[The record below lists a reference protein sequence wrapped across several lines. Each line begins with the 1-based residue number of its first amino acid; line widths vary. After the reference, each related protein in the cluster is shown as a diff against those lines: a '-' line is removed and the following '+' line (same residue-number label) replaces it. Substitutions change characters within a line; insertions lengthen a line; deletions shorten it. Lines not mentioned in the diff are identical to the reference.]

1 MRAIRVFF
9 FVVLAVVLVLVA
21 AANREFVTISLLPE
35 ALAPFAG
42 GQWSLTM
49 PGFVALFLAMVFGV
63 LVGLV
68 WEWLRESGLRA
79 ESGRRAQHLADLE
92 REVGHLRQTHA
103 APRDEVLAILDD
115 AARKPAN
122 PAALPAQGTT
132 LPAPR

>member
-9 FVVLAVVLVLVA
+9 FVILAVVLILVA
-21 AANREFVTISLLPE
+21 AANRGAMTVRLMPE

-49 PGFVALFLAMVFGV
+49 PAFMALFLAMVFGV

-79 ESGRRAQHLADLE
+79 ESSRRAQNLADLE
-92 REVGHLRQTHA
+92 REVGHLRKTHA

-115 AARKPAN
+115 AGRQ
-122 PAALPAQGTT
+122 PAASATT

>member
-9 FVVLAVVLVLVA
+9 FVILAVVLILVA
-21 AANREFVTISLLPE
+21 AANRGAMTVSLMPE

-49 PGFVALFLAMVFGV
+49 PAFMALFLAMVFGV

-79 ESGRRAQHLADLE
+79 ESSRRAQNLADLE
-92 REVGHLRQTHA
+92 REVGHLRKTHA

-115 AARKPAN
+115 AGRQ
-122 PAALPAQGTT
+122 PAASATT